1 MSRSSEPNL
10 FEQLTSLFRRE
21 QRNILRRELHNENKV
36 HLYRLGD
43 YWVAFEKS
51 AYLLEQ
57 ISLTDADPTVI
68 YMQEHPFPMLMT
80 TINNHRANGLCRH
93 RISGSRQPNY
103 LQIHSGKIDTAL
115 YNEWYRTNTID

>member
-1 MSRSSEPNL
+1 MSSTAQTNIFDQLALL
-10 FEQLTSLFRRE
+10 FSKE

-57 ISLTDADPTVI
+57 ISLTDTDPTVI
-68 YMQEHPFPMLMT
+68 YMKEHPFPMLMT
-80 TINNHRANGLCRH
+80 TINNYRANGLCR
-93 RISGSRQPNY
+93 RQRNNGHTDY
-103 LQIHSGKIDTAL
+103 LQINSGKIDL
-115 YNEWYRTNTID
+115 ESYNEWYRDNTLD